1 MFLKDNKKTTYIIA
15 EAGVNHNGSPE
26 TALRLID
33 AAADSGADAVKFQTF
48 SATAL
53 VRKNAP
59 KAEYQKKTT
68 GEKETQWEMLSK
80 LELSP
85 VIHEALLERCRKRG
99 IEFLSSPFDQ
109 GSLDFLTD
117 CLGMKTVKLG
127 SGEITNGPL
136 LLSAARKGVSIILS
150 TGMATIGEVE
160 TALSCLAFG
169 YTEPHCAPSPG
180 SFLRAFASGEGRAA
194 LMNKVLLL
202 HCTSEYPAPVDEVNL
217 KAMVTLR
224 NAFRLPVGYSDH
236 TEGTA
241 VSIAAVALGACIIE
255 KHFTLDREQ
264 AGPDHR
270 ASLDPVLFSRLVKEV
285 RLAERSLGTEAKVP
299 SPSEWDTREL
309 VRKSIVASRP
319 VRKGEIFTSDNLAF
333 KRPGNGMS
341 PFQFWELLGRTAGK
355 DYEPDEGINE

>member
-1 MFLKDNKKTTYIIA
+1 MSVYIIA

-26 TALRLID
+26 TALRLVD
-33 AAADSGADAVKFQTF
+33 AAADAGADAVKFQTF
-48 SATAL
+48 TASAL
-53 VRKNAP
+53 VRKNTP

-99 IEFLSSPFDQ
+99 IAFLSSPFDH

-117 CLGMKTVKLG
+117 GLGMKTVKLG

-136 LLSAARKGVSIILS
+136 LLSAARKGVSVILS
-150 TGMATIGEVE
+150 TGMATLGEVE

-180 SFLRAFASGEGRAA
+180 SFLRAFASAEGRGA
-194 LMNKVLLL
+194 LMNNVTLL
-202 HCTSEYPAPVDEVNL
+202 HCTSEYPAPVEEVNL
-217 KAMVTLR
+217 KAMITLR

-241 VSIAAVALGACIIE
+241 VSIAAVALGASIIE
-255 KHFTLDREQ
+255 KHFTLDREH
-264 AGPDHR
+264 AGPDHM
-270 ASLDPVLFSRLVKEV
+270 ASLDPVLFSRLVEEV
-285 RLAERSLGTEAKVP
+285 RLAERSLGTGAKVP
-299 SPSEWDTREL
+299 SPSEWGTRDL

-319 VRKGEIFTSDNLAF
+319 VRKGERFTSDDLAF
-333 KRPGNGMS
+333 KRPGKGMS
-341 PFQFWELLGRTAGK
+341 PFKFWELLGKTAGK
-355 DYEPDEGINE
+355 DYEPEESINE